1 MKPVLLTIGSQP
13 ISSFGV
19 FLLLSLLLSL
29 FVIWRITRV
38 YDLDEEKVLDLVLAS
53 FLGGLVFSRIYFVL
67 FHLDQFDNLLKIVL
81 VNRYPGLS
89 FWGGLLGGLI
99 SLRAVA
105 ARFKVSFWQ
114 VSDFGI
120 VGLFLGLS
128 IGALGCLLSSCQ
140 SGLVSNF
147 PLSVTQI
154 GLVGKRFPLQIVE
167 AGAFL
172 IGFLYLKR
180 LALKFHFTGAVASIG
195 LIILGAI
202 KFILEPFRDNQELS
216 FLTSISLGLL
226 WSAFYLGLGIRSYYA
241 LSKRSVREDL
251 KLILQ
256 LIIDTNKRRLVAFKI
271 LKTWYNFEVNLKVS
285 IKKRVRNLLKFL
297 NVKSNPT
304 KF

>member
-1 MKPVLLTIGSQP
+1 MKPVLLTIGPQP

-38 YDLDEEKVLDLVLAS
+38 YDLDEEQVLDLVLAT
-53 FLGGLVFSRIYFVL
+53 FFGGLLFSRIYFVL
-67 FHLDQFDNLLKIVL
+67 FHLDQFDSILKVILL
-81 VNRYPGLS
+81 NHYPGLS
-89 FWGGLLGGLI
+89 FWGGLVGGLL
-99 SLRAVA
+99 SLRAISSYL
-105 ARFKVSFWQ
+105 KVNFWQ
-114 VSDFGI
+114 MADFGM
-120 VGLFLGLS
+120 VGLFLGLA
-128 IGALGCLLSSCQ
+128 IGALGCLLASCQ

-172 IGFLYLKR
+172 VGFFYLKR

-195 LIILGAI
+195 LIILGAT
-202 KFILEPFRDNQELS
+202 KFVLEPFRQTQQAS
-216 FLTSISLGLL
+216 FLASISLGSF
-226 WSAFYLGLGIRSYYA
+226 WSAFYLALGIRAYYA
-241 LSKRSVREDL
+241 LSKRLVREDL
-251 KLILQ
+251 KLIFQ
-256 LIIDTNKRRLVAFKI
+256 LATDTNKRQLVAFKI

-285 IKKRVRNLLKFL
+285 INKRARNLLKLL